1 MDTVRDAY
9 DEMAGEYAEFAR
21 GLLENNPFER
31 APLDMFA
38 ESVGAGPVAD
48 LGCGEGRI
56 SAYLAHAGL
65 DVSGIDLSP
74 RMIAQARAA
83 HPGLRF
89 EVGSL
94 ERTGLPS
101 GTLAGLLAWYSLI
114 HLPPERIPGA
124 LAEFARVLRPGG
136 YALLGFQAAESA
148 GDPVAFDHAV
158 VRAYRWWPERLADA
172 ARAAGFEVVLRMVRA
187 PRPGERFD
195 QASLLLRKTEGELGI
210 PRQN

>member
-1 MDTVRDAY
+1 MDTVREAY

-21 GLLENNPFER
+21 GLLESNPFER
-31 APLDMFA
+31 APLDLFA
-38 ESVGAGPVAD
+38 ESVGDGPVAD

-56 SAYLAHAGL
+56 TAYLAGAGL
-65 DVSGIDLSP
+65 DVSGTDLSP
-74 RMIAQARAA
+74 RMIELARGA

-101 GTLAGLLAWYSLI
+101 ATLAGVVAWYSLI

-124 LAEFARVLRPGG
+124 LAEFARVLRGGG
-136 YALLGFQAAESA
+136 YALLGFQAADA
-148 GDPVAFDHAV
+148 DGDPVAFDHAV
-158 VRAYRWWPERLADA
+158 VEAYRWWPERLGEP

-195 QASLLLRKTEGELGI
+195 QACLLLRKA
-210 PRQN
+210 N